1 MNIRAWQLPWKEQWV
16 PHALLDVL
24 RGCNISCRA
33 CYNTEPPQAKSLD
46 QIQDEFEIMRRHR
59 RLDSISVVGGEP
71 TIHPQLI
78 EIVRLVKAADV
89 SVELFTNGLLL
100 ERELLSQLKEVGTDL
115 VFLHIDAHQNRP
127 DLDATVPQALAQ
139 LRAAKAAEVAAAD
152 IEVGLSI
159 TAYPDALGEVDE
171 AIEFVLS
178 SPHVDYLVVTL
189 FRNVP
194 AIPCLKGCLE
204 TGFRG
209 EPIATQTDRQ
219 SGLTNELLAV
229 RLHDRF
235 GLLPFAYVGS
245 NLDNQDLRWVSYP
258 IGDTT
263 RHEPTMPDRGVGAVP
278 TVPQS
283 AVGIELGRA
292 LEEQSLR
299 AQDATFTKGMCQE
312 LQVRPRAPARH
323 RVENQLKPESARIL
337 LDVEW
342 VTSPKPPR
350 QDEKETF
357 DSRGPQHGPGCRS
370 VSAYR
375 SADQIRNPA
384 EVLVVEV
391 RAHVR
396 EREQPEPIVQPHCQ

>member
-245 NLDNQDLRWVSYP
+245 NLDNQDLRWVSYL
-258 IGDTT
+258 IG
-263 RHEPTMPDRGVGAVP
+263 A
-278 TVPQS
+278 
-283 AVGIELGRA
+283 AVGGDRPA
-292 LEEQSLR
+292 AWAMLR
-299 AQDATFTKGMCQE
+299 ASAIERLFLVLSRWLRGRYPFYIKQDPGRFRLQLILNAMTGGRPWSNLQLLAHSFSKGRILRE
-312 LQVRPRAPARH
+312 AIALPKPGPTRSRRPIAALSGLPRRLGPAW
-323 RVENQLKPESARIL
+323 SARAVL
-337 LDVEW
+337 Y
-342 VTSPKPPR
+342 R
-350 QDEKETF
+350 
-357 DSRGPQHGPGCRS
+357 RS
-370 VSAYR
+370 VIGR
-375 SADQIRNPA
+375 SVTRSGG
-384 EVLVVEV
+384 
-391 RAHVR
+391 HVCSR
-396 EREQPEPIVQPHCQ
+396 KAWS